1 MMTFS
6 QQVLTQYQEAARIL
20 NTTVDR
26 LVAQDAL
33 GPMCESGNR
42 IYTCVEHRCGWF
54 TQCYPQ
60 YKDTAAEEWEYKEV

>member
-6 QQVLTQYQEAARIL
+6 QQILTQYQEAARIL

-42 IYTCVEHRCGWF
+42 ICTCVEHKCGWF
-54 TQCYPQ
+54 TRCYPQ
-60 YKDTAAEEWEYKEV
+60 YKNTAAKEWEYKEA